1 MLYFQNFQVT
11 IVYYTCYNILYFLIY
26 RLYQVLTIIFFSS
39 DPEIKRRTTLEQ
51 LTKRELITE
60 IQRLLEKEL
69 PLRATPEEMVEL
81 GYLREEDFPC

>member
-1 MLYFQNFQVT
+1 MNIFSYHLYQVVT
-11 IVYYTCYNILYFLIY
+11 IV
-26 RLYQVLTIIFFSS
+26 FFSS

>member
-1 MLYFQNFQVT
+1 MSLITASHIFSYHLYQVVT
-11 IVYYTCYNILYFLIY
+11 IVL
-26 RLYQVLTIIFFSS
+26 FSS